1 MGGAMRLKDKKA
13 IVTGGGRGIG
23 KAIALAF
30 AQEGADLLV
39 NYQSNETAAR
49 EVVESIKGSGGKA
62 ICLKTDVSNYRDA
75 QAMVDRAIQEFGGV
89 DILVNNAGMSQPA
102 LLLNMTE
109 ETWDRIIGIHLKG
122 TFNCTQAVARHMKEK
137 KSGKIINVI
146 STAGLF
152 GTVGQINYAS
162 AKAGIIGFTKSASR
176 ELGRYGIN
184 VNAICPG
191 VTATE
196 MTTKVRSDEKL
207 KEVYLSRIQLG
218 RFADP
223 EEIAPAFVF
232 LASEDARYITGQVV
246 CVDGGYI
253 G

>member
-1 MGGAMRLKDKKA
+1 MRLKDKKA

-23 KAIALAF
+23 RAIALAF
-30 AQEGADLLV
+30 AKEGADLLV
-39 NYQSNETAAR
+39 NYQSNESAAK
-49 EVVESIKGSGGKA
+49 EVVESIEGLGRKA
-62 ICLKTDVSNYRDA
+62 ICVKADVSNYHDA
-75 QAMVDRAIQEFGGV
+75 QAMVDRAVRELGGV
-89 DILVNNAGMSQPA
+89 DILVNNAGMSQPGM
-102 LLLNMTE
+102 LLTMTE
-109 ETWDRIIGIHLKG
+109 EVWDKIIGIHLKG
-122 TFNCTQAVARHMKEK
+122 TFNCTQAAARCMKEK

-162 AKAGIIGFTKSASR
+162 AKAGVIGFTKSASR

-232 LASEDARYITGQVV
+232 LASEDAGYVTGQVL

>member
-1 MGGAMRLKDKKA
+1 MYDLSGKVAL
-13 IVTGGGRGIG
+13 VTGAARKRGIGRGI
-23 KAIALAF
+23 ALRLAR
-30 AQEGADLLV
+30 EGADVLI
-39 NYQSNETAAR
+39 NYQSNDAAAK
-49 EVVESIKGSGGKA
+49 EVVELIGGLGRKA
-62 ICLKTDVSNYRDA
+62 ISVKADVSNY
-75 QAMVDRAIQEFGGV
+75 QEVKLMVDRAVQEIGGA
-89 DILVNNAGMSQPA
+89 DILINNAGMSQPA

-109 ETWDRIIGIHLKG
+109 ETWDRVIGIHLKG
-122 TFNCTQAVARHMKEK
+122 TFNCTQAAARYMKEK

-162 AKAGIIGFTKSASR
+162 AKAGVIGFTKSASR

-218 RFADP
+218 RFAEP

-232 LASEDARYITGQVV
+232 LASEDARYVTGQVL

>member
-75 QAMVDRAIQEFGGV
+75 QAMVDRAIQELGGV

>member
-1 MGGAMRLKDKKA
+1 MRLKDKKA

-23 KAIALAF
+23 RAVAIAFAREGADVLVNYYSNDAAATEVVEAVQELGRKAIA
-30 AQEGADLLV
+30 V
-39 NYQSNETAAR
+39 
-49 EVVESIKGSGGKA
+49 KA
-62 ICLKTDVSNYRDA
+62 DVSNYENVRS
-75 QAMVDRAIQEFGGV
+75 MVEQGIQELGGV
-89 DILVNNAGMSQPA
+89 DILVNNAGISMPGM
-102 LLLNMTE
+102 LLKMTE
-109 ETWDRIIGIHLKG
+109 ESWDRIIDIHLKG
-122 TFNCTQAVARHMKEK
+122 AFNCTQAAARYMKEK
-137 KSGKIINVI
+137 EWGKIINVI

-184 VNAICPG
+184 VNVICPG

-196 MTTKVRSDEKL
+196 MTSKVRSDAKL
-207 KEVYLSRIQLG
+207 KEIYLSRIQLG
-218 RFADP
+218 HFAEP

-232 LASEDARYITGQVV
+232 LASEDAGYITGQVLA
-246 CVDGGYI
+246 VDGGYI